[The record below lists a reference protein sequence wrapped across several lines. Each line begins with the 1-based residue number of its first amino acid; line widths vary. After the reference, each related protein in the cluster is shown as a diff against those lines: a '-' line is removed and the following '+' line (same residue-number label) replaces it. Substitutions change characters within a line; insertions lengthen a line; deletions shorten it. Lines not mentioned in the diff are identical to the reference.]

1 MRTRSSGFELHT
13 LALLIGM
20 TVCTQSLH
28 AADKV
33 ATLPVPG
40 GGKPMAARTDATGT
54 IHLVFDSVNGPQY
67 TRSVDGGRT
76 LERAIPIVDQASRK
90 PGLEF
95 ITWDMAVSGEGAVH
109 VVLGTNAWKLKLP
122 KEEWGYLYAR
132 RLPGAT
138 EFEPVRNLN
147 HRPSEGFSLAI
158 GTNGALAA
166 VWMAEKLFVTISSDG
181 GKTFGAIIAIDPSLD
196 PCNCCTTSA
205 VYAADGRIALLYR
218 EETDNQRD
226 MYLAFWDP
234 STNKASKK
242 RISTTSWKIDSCPMT
257 YYSLLR
263 SNDGFI
269 ATWPTKGDV
278 YFARLATDGSLK
290 APKEVKTEGQSGM
303 RTGVIGLPV
312 SDEQTFVAWKKDER
326 VGWQLFDARGA
337 TLGLPR
343 YLQSAGSG
351 VAVTTTKSGDI
362 VLFH

>member
-1 MRTRSSGFELHT
+1 MVLNT
-13 LALLIGM
+13 LVPLTAAERWSERF
-20 TVCTQSLH
+20 QS
-28 AADKV
+28 
-33 ATLPVPG
+33 
-40 GGKPMAARTDATGT
+40 
-54 IHLVFDSVNGPQY
+54 
-67 TRSVDGGRT
+67 
-76 LERAIPIVDQASRK
+76 SRK
-90 PGLEF
+90 SGLEF
-95 ITWDMAVSGEGAVH
+95 ITWDIAVSGEGAVH

-147 HRPSEGFSLAI
+147 HRLSEGFSLAI
-158 GTNGALAA
+158 GTNGAVAA
-166 VWMAEKLFVTISSDG
+166 VWMAEKLFATISSDG

-196 PCNCCTTSA
+196 PCA

-257 YYSLLR
+257 YHSLLR

-278 YFARLATDGSLK
+278 YFARLATDSSLK
-290 APKEVKTEGQSGM
+290 APKEVKTAGQSGM

-326 VGWQLFDARGA
+326 VGWQLFDERG
-337 TLGLPR
+337 TTSGLPR